1 MKITAC
7 GFDMRHM
14 VRGPPTFQRE
24 RREDIPNN
32 NNSSE
37 VDQSCL
43 LSGATALVCQQMANK
58 CGEPPGSINRTD
70 ENSRWP
76 VFSLGTSGGG
86 STMWE
91 MGTPGA

>member
-14 VRGPPTFQRE
+14 VPTFQRE

-37 VDQSCL
+37 VDQSCS

-76 VFSLGTSGGG
+76 VFSL
-86 STMWE
+86 
-91 MGTPGA
+91 